1 MSIKTGARIALLCLL
16 SIAISA
22 CNALAPVEDDEP
34 TFSGAPVVQIVA
46 PATGDTYQASV
57 GVPILLRV
65 SNAGADIARV
75 TIEVDG
81 QIVGE
86 QLEPNVDGAASFTVR
101 SGWTASSGGQHT
113 ITARAARLDGSTGQA
128 TPVTINIAGD
138 QPTAVPVQAQPTTVP
153 QQPAGQTQPTQQTM
167 PDPQP
172 TAQTDS
178 GSSAGGFGTPMNQ
191 PDNAQQ
197 PAQATATNTVVPTA
211 TNTPAP
217 TNTPTPDVPT
227 VTVNT
232 GANVRSGPSTL
243 FDVIGSLR
251 AGDTATLFSRSLDG
265 RWFKIQYYNTEAW
278 VFADLVD
285 FTGDLAAIPS
295 EAGPPLPPTATP
307 VPPTA
312 TPTSPPNID
321 LVIAGEVTNPSPFVC
336 NEASSIRVTVQN
348 NGTERSP
355 GGFVRVIDLYNGT
368 PQETTNG
375 ALPALDPGATAT
387 VEMFLTVS
395 TYIDELHVQRIV
407 VDPDNQIAESNEN
420 NNTLEN
426 QYVLSPGSC

>member
-1 MSIKTGARIALLCLL
+1 MSIKMGARVALLCLL
-16 SIAISA
+16 SVAISA

-46 PATGDTYQASV
+46 PATGDTYQATV

-113 ITARAARLDGSTGQA
+113 ITARVARLDGSTGQA

-153 QQPAGQTQPTQQTM
+153 QQVTPQQPAGQTQPTQQTM

-172 TAQTDS
+172 TT
-178 GSSAGGFGTPMNQ
+178 
-191 PDNAQQ
+191 
-197 PAQATATNTVVPTA
+197 QATATNTVVPTA
-211 TNTPAP
+211 TNISAP

-227 VTVNT
+227 VTVNR
-232 GANVRSGPSTL
+232 GANVRGGPSTL
-243 FDVIGSLR
+243 FDVVGSLR

-278 VFADLVD
+278 IFADLVD
-285 FTGDLAAIPS
+285 FAGDLAAIPS

-368 PQETTNG
+368 PQQTTNG